1 MQSSRCWFYLL
12 LFFFFFFFLEPDNS
26 AVRAYELCMRL
37 YCTSIRANSVHLIN
51 Y

>member
-12 LFFFFFFFLEPDNS
+12 LFFFFFLEPDNS